1 MPTPA
6 TISPASADALSLYE
20 QMWTIRIFEQQAVEL
35 FRRGLIRGTVHPSI
49 GQEAIAAGVCSAL
62 RHDDYILSTY
72 RGHGHCIAKGG
83 HLGRMMAELLAR
95 FDGYC
100 KGKGG
105 SMHLCDPDIGY
116 LGANG
121 IVGAGIPLAGGV
133 ALSMKLQ
140 QRDQVAVC
148 FFGDGAS
155 NQGVFHES
163 ANMASIWKLPV
174 VFICENN
181 GYGLSMPA
189 SAACSVKDIASR
201 ASSYGFPGWSI
212 DGNDCM
218 AVVQAA
224 ERAVARARAGDG
236 PSLIECKTHRWE
248 KHSALSRPYHADPQD
263 ATLWSRHDPIER
275 LRKDL
280 MAMKLLDAAADEQI
294 QRRARQRIAQAVDFA
309 IQSEEAPQQEA
320 LSDVLGND

>member
-1 MPTPA
+1 MAGTATALPA
-6 TISPASADALSLYE
+6 TAGMLSLYE

-62 RHDDYILSTY
+62 RKDDYVLSTY
-72 RGHGHCIAKGG
+72 RGHGHCLAKGG

-121 IVGAGIPLAGGV
+121 IVGAGLPLAGGV
-133 ALSMKLQ
+133 ALSIKLRQ
-140 QRDQVAVC
+140 QDQVAVC

-189 SAACSVKDIASR
+189 SAACSVKDIAGR
-201 ASSYGFPGWSI
+201 ASSYDFPGWTI

-218 AVVQAA
+218 AVALAA
-224 ERAVARARAGDG
+224 RRAVDRARAGVG
-236 PSLIECKTHRWE
+236 PSLIECKTFRWE
-248 KHSALSRPYHADPQD
+248 KHSALSRPYHADPED

-275 LRKDL
+275 MRKDL
-280 MAMKLLDAAADEQI
+280 VAKKKLDAAADEQI
-294 QRRARQRIAQAVDFA
+294 QRRAHQQVAQAVDFA
-309 IQSEEAPQQEA
+309 IQSEEAPQTEA
-320 LSDVLGND
+320 LSDVFGND